1 MIDTDKIFAIYKN
14 EKHLGNEKAVNE
26 RAAIKKY
33 LIAALFI
40 EFINDPVFISKY
52 NAIEATKGIHYF

>member
-14 EKHLGNEKAVNE
+14 GKHLGNEKAINE
-26 RAAIKKY
+26 KEAIKKY

-40 EFINDPVFISKY
+40 ELINDPVFISKY
-52 NAIEATKGIHYF
+52 NAIEAIKGTHHY